1 MATTQLNCRVEVLL
15 AKRLRE
21 AATARHTTTGAL
33 VAQAIEALLAGNS
46 ASPAPPPSALA
57 ALEARV
63 ARLEAANQGCDYNL
77 ENNGGHK
84 SHDNIMAFH
93 GINPDN
99 IRVKNNDESR
109 VCNAKATKDQPAHDI
124 IMDGIGYH
132 GNVVRSQST
141 TQGPDNIRTSQGGS
155 KTISSQEG
163 VTIVTPSQ
171 GITTPELAIQTGT
184 SKGAWNTWARKA
196 TIGDIRHHPIAG
208 SWRLLGKAALA
219 SGGPP
224 RWLWEA
230 EG

>member
-1 MATTQLNCRVEVLL
+1 MATVQLNCRVEKQL
-15 AKRLRE
+15 AQRLRE

-33 VAQAIEALLAGNS
+33 VAQAIEALLAANS

-63 ARLEAANQGCDYNL
+63 AKLEAIASPDNIRI
-77 ENNGGHK
+77 NNNDESKGSNTTFIKLPNHDKVVK
-84 SHDNIMAFH
+84 SHDNIRAFQE
-93 GINPDN
+93 N
-99 IRVKNNDESR
+99 RK
-109 VCNAKATKDQPAHDI
+109 
-124 IMDGIGYH
+124 GYH
-132 GNVVRSQST
+132 DNVS
-141 TQGPDNIRTSQGGS
+141 
-155 KTISSQEG
+155 
-163 VTIVTPSQ
+163 SQ

-184 SKGAWNTWARKA
+184 SKGAWNTWASKA
-196 TIGDIRHHPIAG
+196 TIGDIRHHPQAG